1 MLEVSVEKN
10 LKLQILYRA
19 SIFLVSRYPWMRFQN
34 PKRVLCCHISG
45 FLFLCSPCL
54 LHPSPWWLLF
64 HECFVNTNSKLDPVG
79 CQKHTRYYWRGKMC
93 LLDLL
98 YKLDQTLQYPWNFFF
113 ILNTLFKKFLK
124 DVFVASTPERL
135 SSQEF
140 MGYLK
145 TALLHTFL
153 NYV

>member
-1 MLEVSVEKN
+1 
-10 LKLQILYRA
+10 
-19 SIFLVSRYPWMRFQN
+19 
-34 PKRVLCCHISG
+34 
-45 FLFLCSPCL
+45 
-54 LHPSPWWLLF
+54 
-64 HECFVNTNSKLDPVG
+64 
-79 CQKHTRYYWRGKMC
+79 MC

-98 YKLDQTLQYPWNFFF
+98 YKLDQTLQYSWILFL

-124 DVFVASTPERL
+124 DAFVASTPERL
-135 SSQEF
+135 SSQKF

>member
-1 MLEVSVEKN
+1 
-10 LKLQILYRA
+10 
-19 SIFLVSRYPWMRFQN
+19 
-34 PKRVLCCHISG
+34 
-45 FLFLCSPCL
+45 
-54 LHPSPWWLLF
+54 
-64 HECFVNTNSKLDPVG
+64 
-79 CQKHTRYYWRGKMC
+79 MC